1 MGIWETTMSV
11 GKVTKTNSGMVIHK
25 EQNTIYIDEQT
36 GVVTKKL
43 GQRPS
48 GSVVTIV
55 PEWFEAYKVFQN
67 INPYVVKIKKLKSPN
82 SFTMEY
88 IPNLGTVDQ
97 WLQERRIVDG
107 KYQQHTITRL
117 ELLELTKCIMS
128 VIPSSMEMSKV
139 LDTLNNENP
148 STRHGKHSLWV
159 NTDMHIHNIVCVSE
173 GDNPQFKIID
183 PDSWWIWN
191 DANHSN
197 DEFQPHP
204 LDQIRRMN
212 TMITDIINDRKNLY

>member
-1 MGIWETTMSV
+1 MSI
-11 GKVTKTNSGMVIHK
+11 GKVTKTNSGMVIRK

-55 PEWFEAYKVFQN
+55 PKWFEAYKVFQN
-67 INPYVVKIKKLKSPN
+67 INPYVVKVKELKSPN
-82 SFTMEY
+82 TFTMEY
-88 IPNLGTVDQ
+88 VPNLGTVDQ
-97 WLQERRIVDG
+97 WLQGRRIVDG

-117 ELLELTKCIMS
+117 ELFELTKCIMS
-128 VIPSSMEMSKV
+128 VIPSSIEMSKV
-139 LDTLNNENP
+139 LD
-148 STRHGKHSLWV
+148 HSMWV
-159 NTDMHIHNIVCVSE
+159 NSDMHIHNIVCVSE

>member
-11 GKVTKTNSGMVIHK
+11 GKVTKTNSGMVIRK

-67 INPYVVKIKKLKSPN
+67 INPYVVKVKELKSPN
-82 SFTMEY
+82 TFTMEY
-88 IPNLGTVDQ
+88 VPNLGTVDQ
-97 WLQERRIVDG
+97 WLQGRRIVDG

-117 ELLELTKCIMS
+117 ELFELTKCIMS
-128 VIPSSMEMSKV
+128 VIPSSIEMSKV
-139 LDTLNNENP
+139 LD
-148 STRHGKHSLWV
+148 HSMWV
-159 NTDMHIHNIVCVSE
+159 HTDMHIHNIVCVSE
-173 GDNPQFKIID
+173 GDNPQFKMID
-183 PDSWWIWN
+183 PDSWSYSEDLIKP
-191 DANHSN
+191 D
-197 DEFQPHP
+197 P

-212 TMITDIINDRKNLY
+212 TMITNVINDRENLY